1 MKCSEGLRSFSRST
15 AIRKAAYA
23 KPPAPEMSLVLD
35 TVESRFAIGGFRRQR
50 VRAPDAL
57 DRPAPPPPPPSAPLP
72 PRILVQPPGRTAGG
86 GVGVREVA
94 PAVLPVAVP
103 PVAVPGLLV

>member
-1 MKCSEGLRSFSRST
+1 
-15 AIRKAAYA
+15 
-23 KPPAPEMSLVLD
+23 MSLVLD
-35 TVESRFAIGGFRRQR
+35 AVETRFAIGGFRAQC
-50 VRAPDAL
+50 VRAPDAP
-57 DRPAPPPPPPSAPLP
+57 DRPALPPPELCEALAADIPPPPPGAPMP

-103 PVAVPGLLV
+103 PVAVPGLLVLLPATTPGG

>member
-1 MKCSEGLRSFSRST
+1 
-15 AIRKAAYA
+15 
-23 KPPAPEMSLVLD
+23 MSLVLD

-57 DRPAPPPPPPSAPLP
+57 DRPAPPPPPEACEALAADIPPPPPGAPMP

-103 PVAVPGLLV
+103 PVAVPGLLVLLPATTPGG